1 MNYPT
6 AEEEKTL
13 LDIEL
18 GTHQTAPKRNT
29 MRTKWALCFAAAMVY
44 MLSVSFVKPVRSL
57 VPTTALYAMDKVNPL
72 MMLVKPTE
80 PVAPAPVAVFEVVKS
95 VAAPL
100 SAYVA
105 KQTLFNETAFV
116 DAVTA
121 DFETPEVFNFT
132 GGLMTLNVST
142 SGAHVPV
149 VAEVAVGGYPVWRF
163 STPNP
168 LGLSANSTN
177 SKNITEYLSLFEQNQ
192 EVSVSLIEGPLAG
205 NVNVSLGLTFYNDTL
220 LTTVPAAPIATPIDM
235 AQVFAANGPAD
246 YIQSLT
252 NGGKPFQI
260 PQESFSATIDQ
271 LPGNVTV
278 AKLVVWASA
287 SKEEVAYYRNA
298 ISNVPGTEGTGPLR
312 NLNVY
317 IDSVL
322 VSTISPNPALFNAHK
337 LGKSADSSKLWSPV
351 AASGAFNA
359 IPYEV
364 DLTSVL
370 PLLWESSATVSI
382 EVVSPVKVSTIGA
395 PTIPG
400 PVVPGKDVITAS
412 GWDLSANL
420 LAWSSEFV
428 VSSVG
433 ALVGSDSLQTGT
445 GILVQPPMGG
455 ITNQIVRAGIDAG
468 VISQLNLTLVDGTT
482 HNLTST
488 FNSSSSSVSVK
499 TTRLAG
505 AAEGLSLIDSV
516 KENLALE
523 ELVGGISTTVLTRNN
538 SIAYPLI
545 LKETLATMMPPM
557 NASLEVSLATSVNQ
571 KTNKKSTLLV
581 SSKQNSTIDALTY
594 STDTSVFE
602 VDASSPVPFS
612 RKVTAEN
619 GIITKDSLPAVKAE
633 EVKAEEVM
641 TLPLEE
647 LAAHL
652 DFLFSEAGF
661 F

>member
-6 AEEEKTL
+6 AEEEKKL

-18 GTHQTAPKRNT
+18 GTHEITPKRT
-29 MRTKWALCFAAAMVY
+29 TRPKWALCFMAAMVY
-44 MLSVSFVKPVRSL
+44 LLSVSFVKPVRNM
-57 VPTTALYAMDKVNPL
+57 VPSTALCAMDKMNPL
-72 MMLVKPTE
+72 IMLVKMAEPIVPGPT
-80 PVAPAPVAVFEVVKS
+80 PVFEVVKP
-95 VAAPL
+95 VNVPL
-100 SAYVA
+100 SAYTVE
-105 KQTLFNETAFV
+105 QTLFNETSFL

-121 DFETPEVFNFT
+121 DFSAPEVFNVT
-132 GGLMTLNVST
+132 GGVMTLNVST

-168 LGLSANSTN
+168 LGLSANSSN
-177 SKNITEYLSLFEQNQ
+177 SKNITDYLSLFEQDQ
-192 EVSVSLIEGPLAG
+192 EVSVSLIEGPVAG
-205 NVNVSLGLTFYNDTL
+205 NVNVSLGITLYNDTL
-220 LTTVPAAPIATPIDM
+220 ISSSSPVPAAPIDIS
-235 AQVFAANGPAD
+235 QVFSTHGPAN
-246 YIQSLT
+246 YIQALT
-252 NGGKPFQI
+252 KDGKPFQI
-260 PQESFSATIDQ
+260 PQDSFSATINQ

-287 SKEEVAYYRNA
+287 SKEEVAYFRNA
-298 ISNVPGTEGTGPLR
+298 ITNVPGTEGTGPLR
-312 NLNVY
+312 TLNVY
-317 IDSVL
+317 VDSVL
-322 VSTISPNPALFNAHK
+322 VSIISPNPALFNAHK
-337 LGKSADSSKLWSPV
+337 LGMSADSSKLWSPV
-351 AASGAFNA
+351 AASGSFNA

-370 PLLWESSATVSI
+370 PLLWETSATVSI
-382 EVVSPVKVSTIGA
+382 EVVSPVKVSTVGT
-395 PTIPG
+395 PSLPG
-400 PVVPGKDVITAS
+400 PVIPGKDVISTS

-428 VSSVG
+428 ASSVG
-433 ALVGSDSLQTGT
+433 ALVTSDSLQSGT
-445 GILVQPPMGG
+445 GILIQPPMGG
-455 ITNQIVRAGIDAG
+455 ITNQIVRSGIDAG

-482 HNLTST
+482 HNFTST

-505 AAEGLSLIDSV
+505 AVEGLSLIDSV
-516 KENLALE
+516 KENLSLE
-523 ELVGGISTTVLTRNN
+523 ELVGGVSTTVLTRNS
-538 SIAYPLI
+538 SIAYPLV
-545 LKETLATMMPPM
+545 LKETLATLMPPM
-557 NASLEVSLATSVNQ
+557 NASLEVSLSSSVNQ
-571 KTNKKSTLLV
+571 KVNKKSTLLV

-633 EVKAEEVM
+633 DVM
-641 TLPLEE
+641 SLPLEE
-647 LAAHL
+647 LAAHI
-652 DFLFSEAGF
+652 DFLFSEVGF